1 MFLFSANIYDVR
13 TMIFMITN
21 PYYFVNRGYT
31 CFFYRGKPYERCFIV
46 QQWPNSSRRVSEIG
60 SKARSAIL
68 RALNVYEGD
77 SVRICGL
84 IELIFKSEKKIIKG
98 LESLFLSN
106 NSRSKLL
113 LCKPDLFSLEVHSY
127 L

>member
-1 MFLFSANIYDVR
+1 MFLFSANIYDVHI
-13 TMIFMITN
+13 MIFMITN
-21 PYYFVNRGYT
+21 PYFFVNRGYT

-68 RALNVYEGD
+68 RASNVYEGD

-84 IELIFKSEKKIIKG
+84 IELIFKSEKKITKG
-98 LESLFLSN
+98 LESRCLSCS
-106 NSRSKLL
+106 SRSKLL
-113 LCKPDLFSLEVHSY
+113 LCNLALFSLKIHSY